1 MLILLD
7 YLQKS
12 LLKHF
17 EKDSINILT
26 KYYIYKMIRLKTQEL
41 ETGNIILT
49 FNCLVDPGGLY
60 F

>member
-41 ETGNIILT
+41 ETGKIILT
-49 FNCLVDPGGLY
+49 FNCLDPGGLY